1 MSLSG
6 SIEDLPLLEILQVV
20 AFCQKTG
27 HLVVRAP
34 EGEAGVAFRDGR
46 VVSGYAWNVPAW
58 DGSEPREAGLRAR
71 LAALLGS
78 LVRLREG
85 EFAFNLAEEVPTRLE
100 GRDLSAETL
109 EDGINPEELMLE
121 LARKLDEDR
130 RDVAA
135 VLEASFVAPAE
146 PFAGAHT
153 ESTSTELETR
163 DGPVGAPGAVAD
175 EPEAGLEEL
184 ALDEVPEE
192 EDAPAT
198 VLLVDDEPDVLRVVG
213 ERLARASLAVATA
226 ATVAEARREATRLA
240 AAGRGFLLVVDLGL
254 PPESGTTFRAGLDVA
269 RHASGLRPAPVI
281 LLMAESIDEKLRARA
296 KRLGVSMLAFKPWLS
311 KLDPLQYEADLRAF
325 GDKLSKDL
333 VPRLLAR
340 LRPDR
345 PVAAE
350 APATPPAAPTEPREE
365 ALRRALDEIRA
376 APDPDLVAFVLL
388 RAARAF
394 FPRAV
399 LFVAKDDRLRG
410 LAGFGRARDGDTLDR
425 LARELVVPLEATS
438 HFGQAVARGRAWQ
451 GPLPIEGPVHGLVEQ
466 VGAFAARQAAIVPV
480 RALHET
486 IAVVYGDDPD
496 GGDLPPVAPFAGF
509 VERAGRALE
518 QTIEARR
525 ATLAAAS

>member
-58 DGSEPREAGLRAR
+58 DGSGPREAGLRAR

-85 EFAFNLAEEVPTRLE
+85 DFAFNLAEEVPTRLE

-146 PFAGAHT
+146 SLASAAPDPPEAAG
-153 ESTSTELETR
+153 
-163 DGPVGAPGAVAD
+163 G
-175 EPEAGLEEL
+175 EPEAALEEL
-184 ALDEVPEE
+184 ALDEIEDEE
-192 EDAPAT
+192 NAPAT

-269 RHASGLRPAPVI
+269 RHAAGLRPAPVI

-325 GDKLSKDL
+325 GDKLAKDL
-333 VPRLLAR
+333 VPRLFAR

-345 PVAAE
+345 PPAAE
-350 APATPPAAPTEPREE
+350 APAAPPAVPTEPREE

-394 FPRAV
+394 FPRAI

-425 LARELVVPLEATS
+425 LARDLVVPLEATS

-451 GPLPIEGPVHGLVEQ
+451 GPLPAEGPVHGLVDR
-466 VGAFAARQAAIVPV
+466 VGPFAARQAAIVPL

-496 GGDLPPVAPFAGF
+496 GGDLAPVAPFAGF